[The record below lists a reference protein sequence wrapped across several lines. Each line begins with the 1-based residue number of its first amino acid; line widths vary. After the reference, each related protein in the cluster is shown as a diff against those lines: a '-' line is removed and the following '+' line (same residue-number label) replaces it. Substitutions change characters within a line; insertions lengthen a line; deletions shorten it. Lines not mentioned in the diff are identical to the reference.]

1 MKFIVFI
8 LSILFSNYCLAQ
20 NKNDSLILADAT
32 KGLALIDRSPLL
44 YNYTIKDTIT
54 FHESLRD
61 QKPSISDSVLI
72 QLISNEHNADTSNW
86 TDRELPNSIIV
97 HGFAGHISFAAV
109 KTKLNLTDKKKLRL
123 YKRLVRFYNSGSTD
137 GQQLTIDWI
146 SRPVY
151 DNSGKYAM
159 IQNYSRCNGMLC
171 GQFELSLYHL
181 ENGTWINV
189 GFLEI
194 WAS

>member
-1 MKFIVFI
+1 MKFIPFI
-8 LSILFSNYCLAQ
+8 PFIFVINCCIAQ
-20 NKNDSLILADAT
+20 NKNDSLILADAA
-32 KGLALIDRSPLL
+32 KGLVLIDRAPILF
-44 YNYTIKDTIT
+44 NYTIKDTTT

-61 QKPSISDSVLI
+61 QKTTISDTVLI

-86 TDRELPNSIIV
+86 TDRELPNSITV
-97 HGFAGHISFAAV
+97 DGFAGHISFAAV
-109 KTKLNLTDKKKLRL
+109 KAKLNLTDKKKLRL

-137 GQQLTIDWI
+137 GQKLNIHWI

-159 IQNYSRCNGMLC
+159 IKNYSRCNGMLC

-181 ENGTWINV
+181 ENGTWVNV
-189 GFLEI
+189 GFLQL